1 VQAIVQDV
9 YGSPDVLHLS
19 EIDRPVVG
27 GGDVLVG
34 VRAAGVDPSVWH
46 LTTGRPYVARLMGL
60 GLRRPRS
67 RVRGWDLAG
76 VVEAVGPDVTRFKPG
91 DEVLGSGAGAFA
103 EYANAPE
110 SKLVAKPADLT
121 FEQAAVIPVSGCTA
135 LQAVRDRGK
144 VQPGQRVAV
153 IGAAGGVG
161 TYAVQIAKALGA
173 EVTGVCSTTKLDLVR
188 SIGADHVVDYTAE
201 DFADGTRRYDLIV
214 ETAGRLPFHRLR
226 RCLNPGG
233 TLVMV
238 GGDEGG
244 PLIDGIG
251 RLALAR
257 LVGPFVGRKL
267 VGFLAQIKTED
278 LENLLELV
286 ASGKLTPVMGTK
298 FPLAEAPEA
307 VRRLKTEHSRGK
319 AVIVV

>member
-1 VQAIVQDV
+1 MQAIVQDV

-27 GGDVLVG
+27 DGDVLIR

-46 LTTGRPYVARLMGL
+46 LTTGRPYVARLTGL
-60 GLRRPRS
+60 GVRRPRS
-67 RVRGWDLAG
+67 RVRGWDVAG
-76 VVEAVGPDVTRFKPG
+76 VIEAVAKDVTRFKPG
-91 DEVLGSGAGAFA
+91 DEVFGSGEGTFA
-103 EYANAPE
+103 EYASALE
-110 SKLVAKPADLT
+110 SRLVAKPADLT

-135 LQAVRDRGK
+135 LQALRDAGN
-144 VQPGQRVAV
+144 VQPGQKVAV
-153 IGAAGGVG
+153 IGAGGGVG

-173 EVTGVCSTTKLDLVR
+173 EVTGVCSTTKVDLVR

-201 DFADGTRRYDLIV
+201 DFADGARHFDLIV
-214 ETAGRLPFHRLR
+214 ETAGKLPFHRVR
-226 RCLNPGG
+226 RCVIPGG
-233 TLVMV
+233 ALVIV

-244 PLIDGIG
+244 PLIGGLG
-251 RLALAR
+251 RLASAR
-257 LVGPFVGRKL
+257 LLTPFVGRKL
-267 VGFLAQIKTED
+267 VGLFAQIRTED
-278 LENLLELV
+278 LEYLLELV
-286 ASGKLTPVMGTK
+286 AAGKVTPVMGTK

>member
-1 VQAIVQDV
+1 VQAIVQEV

-19 EIDRPVVG
+19 EVDRPVVG
-27 GGDVLVG
+27 DGDVLIG

-46 LTTGRPYVARLMGL
+46 LTTGRPYVARLIGL
-60 GLRRPRS
+60 GLRQPRS
-67 RVRGWDLAG
+67 RVRGWDVAG

-91 DEVLGSGAGAFA
+91 DEVLGSGEGTFA
-103 EYANAPE
+103 EYASAPE
-110 SKLVAKPADLT
+110 SRLVVKPADLT

-135 LQAVRDRGK
+135 LQALRDRGN
-144 VQPGQRVAV
+144 VQPGQKVAV

-173 EVTGVCSTTKLDLVR
+173 EVTGVCSSTKADLVR
-188 SIGADHVVDYTAE
+188 SIGADHVVDYTTE
-201 DFADGTRRYDLIV
+201 DFADGTRRFDLIV
-214 ETAGRLPFHRLR
+214 ETAGKLPFHRLR

-251 RLALAR
+251 RLLSAR
-257 LVGPFVGRKL
+257 LLTPFVGRKL
-267 VGFLAQIKTED
+267 VGFLVQIRTED
-278 LENLLELV
+278 LEYLLELV
-286 ASGKLTPVMGTK
+286 AAGKVTPVMGTK
-298 FPLAEAPEA
+298 FPLAEAPQA
-307 VRRLKTEHSRGK
+307 VRRLKTERSRGK

>member
-9 YGSPDVLHLS
+9 YGPPEVLHLS
-19 EIDRPVVG
+19 EIGRPVAG
-27 GGDVLVG
+27 DGDVLVR

-67 RVRGWDLAG
+67 RVRGWDVAG
-76 VVEAVGPDVTRFKPG
+76 VVEAAGPDVTRFRPG
-91 DEVLGSGAGAFA
+91 DEVFGTGEGTFA
-103 EYANAPE
+103 EYARAPE
-110 SKLVAKPADLT
+110 SHLVAKPAALS

-135 LQAVRDRGK
+135 LQALRDRGK
-144 VQPGQRVAV
+144 VQPGQQVAV

-161 TYAVQIAKALGA
+161 SFAVQIAKALGA
-173 EVTGVCSTTKLDLVR
+173 EVTGVCSTTKADLVR

-201 DFADGTRRYDLIV
+201 DFADGSRRYDLIV
-214 ETAGRLPFHRLR
+214 ETAGKLPFHRLR
-226 RCLNPGG
+226 GCLEPGG

-244 PLIDGIG
+244 PLLDGLG
-251 RLALAR
+251 RLASAR
-257 LVGPFVGRKL
+257 LVTPFVGRKL
-267 VGFLAQIKTED
+267 VGLLAKIKTED
-278 LENLLELV
+278 LEYLLELV
-286 ASGKLTPVMGTK
+286 AAGKVTPVMGTR

-307 VRRLKTEHSRGK
+307 VRRLRSEHSRGK